1 MDFDE
6 WCICNFLIVSI
17 YDKWW
22 MLVNNL
28 FTLIIYI
35 GWIYDKWWMLVE
47 YDSFISGLYMFM
59 FVQND
64 TSWLKMTS
72 FLIVIGAPP
81 CARNRREVHHAW
93 SCFRQR
99 SPRPFYG
106 ERSGNVYRQFDVL
119 FIMTKLVTNNSV
131 YILTDAPPIADEGPH
146 EGSSNAYDE
155 RYTPYFRRAWLL
167 GFMLQFKR

>member
-1 MDFDE
+1 MWLKYVYAFFWTNGDMMDFDE

-47 YDSFISGLYMFM
+47 YDSFIFGLDMFM

-72 FLIVIGAPP
+72 FLIV
-81 CARNRREVHHAW
+81 
-93 SCFRQR
+93 
-99 SPRPFYG
+99 
-106 ERSGNVYRQFDVL
+106 
-119 FIMTKLVTNNSV
+119 
-131 YILTDAPPIADEGPH
+131 
-146 EGSSNAYDE
+146 
-155 RYTPYFRRAWLL
+155 
-167 GFMLQFKR
+167 